1 MEYIEFSLFFTL
13 IHVVSYTIAG
23 VIALKISK
31 DIYETK
37 NRHCNFLRD
46 MSDPEESRHVQ
57 IYFLPAQILRGL
69 LMSVVLYPIL
79 NTIGDLSFVLKFIF
93 FSSLMFV
100 YTHIAA
106 VSPFMDNIEGLV
118 YFKKNYLTK
127 KFFLKF
133 QLEMLIYSII
143 FSLLMSLLL

>member
-143 FSLLMSLLL
+143 FSLLMSLFL

>member
-1 MEYIEFSLFFTL
+1 MEYIKFSLFFTL

-31 DIYETK
+31 DIYETQ

-46 MSDPEESRHVQ
+46 MSDPEESKHVQ
-57 IYFLPAQILRGL
+57 NYFLPAQILRGL
-69 LMSVVLYPIL
+69 LMSVVLYPL
-79 NTIGDLSFVLKFIF
+79 FSTIGNLSFLLKFIF
-93 FSSLMFV
+93 FGGLMFI

-118 YFKKNYLTK
+118 YFKKEYLIK
-127 KFFLKF
+127 NFFLKF
-133 QLEMLIYSII
+133 QLEMVIYSTI
-143 FSLLMSLLL
+143 FGLLMSLFL